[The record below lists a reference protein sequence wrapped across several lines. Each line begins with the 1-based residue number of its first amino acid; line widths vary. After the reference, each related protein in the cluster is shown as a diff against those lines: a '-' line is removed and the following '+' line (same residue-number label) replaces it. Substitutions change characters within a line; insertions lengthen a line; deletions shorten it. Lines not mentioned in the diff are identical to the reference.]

1 MLFSGKHDILL
12 FQIVMQGSMMLILQV
27 AAEQSKFCLWT
38 MLPDALLTHILD
50 LFSTLWVIMVSVS
63 SIIIQ

>member
-1 MLFSGKHDILL
+1 
-12 FQIVMQGSMMLILQV
+12 MQGSMMLILQV

-38 MLPDALLTHILD
+38 MLPDALLTNILD